1 MGAQAMA
8 IVTNLT
14 QRLGIA
20 YPVMLAPRGF
30 VAGGALAA
38 AVSAAGGFG
47 IIGGGYAD
55 PAWLERECA
64 AAGHRPVG
72 CGFITWALA
81 ERPASLDV
89 ALKHRPAAIMLSF
102 GDAAAFLPT
111 IKRAEAL
118 AICQVQ
124 SLAQAR
130 TVLREGAD
138 IIVAQGTE
146 AGGHGGGR
154 STLPLVPAVVDMVA
168 GSGRS
173 VPVVAAGGITD
184 GRGLAAAL
192 MLGADGVLMGTRFYV
207 ASESLAAPGAK
218 ARVVAASG
226 DETLRTTV
234 FDIARGYTWPKVYTG
249 RAVRNRFSEAWH
261 GREDALARDAAERA
275 RYADA
280 AAGGDADIAVVFA
293 GEGIDLFHA
302 VDPAAA
308 ILERVIREAEA
319 ALARPILTSAC
330 ALIGFRGL
338 RLQPC
343 PRRAMPY

>member
-1 MGAQAMA
+1 MA
-8 IVTNLT
+8 ISTRLT
-14 QRLGIA
+14 QRLGIGR
-20 YPVMLAPRGF
+20 PVILAPMGS
-30 VAGGALAA
+30 VSGGALAA
-38 AVSAAGGFG
+38 AVSAAGGLG
-47 IIGGGYAD
+47 LIGGGYAD
-55 PAWLERECA
+55 PEWVEREFA
-64 AAGHRPVG
+64 AAGNRPIG

-81 ERPASLDV
+81 KRPAALD
-89 ALKHRPAAIMLSF
+89 LTLRHRPAAVMLSF
-102 GDAAAFLPT
+102 GDAAPFLPK
-111 IKRAEAL
+111 IKSAGAL

-130 TVLREGAD
+130 AVLMEGAD

-168 GSGRS
+168 SSGRD

-207 ASESLAAPGAK
+207 STEALASPAAK

-226 DETLRTTV
+226 DDTFRTTV
-234 FDIARGYTWPKVYTG
+234 FDIARGYDWPKEYTG

-261 GREDALARDAAERA
+261 GREGALAQNEAERA

-280 AAGGDADIAVVFA
+280 AARGDTETAVVFA
-293 GEGIDLFHA
+293 GEGIDLIRTIE
-302 VDPAAA
+302 PAAV
-308 ILERVIREAEA
+308 ILDRVIREAEA
-319 ALARPILTSAC
+319 ALTRPLTTSGRMVAS
-330 ALIGFRGL
+330 GK
-338 RLQPC
+338 
-343 PRRAMPY
+343 